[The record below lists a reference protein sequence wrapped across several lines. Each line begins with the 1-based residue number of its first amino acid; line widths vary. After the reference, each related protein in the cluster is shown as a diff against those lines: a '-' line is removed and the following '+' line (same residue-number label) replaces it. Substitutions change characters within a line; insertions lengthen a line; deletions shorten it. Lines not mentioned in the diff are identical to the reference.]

1 MPLWGLNDTASNSVI
16 WAPSQV
22 GKAPTRAQANLLYGN
37 TTPNAYFNGVTV
49 GMFASDTAE
58 AATSGSSVAEIVI
71 TSAGSGYTANAV
83 VTITSSAGV
92 NATANA
98 QANATGRIAAINIS
112 NTGSG
117 YTSTPTVTVAAPAA
131 LTFSG
136 NSTGVV
142 VGNSTV
148 KGFILLGSANVAVL
162 ANGDTVTYLVGAGN
176 TAIGGLANNTTY
188 YVTVANSIAI
198 QLSADREDYNGGVF
212 INLASV
218 GTGAQAGHSLTGQ
231 TAVATAS
238 LSGGRNKGIT
248 AGWNIRTVGTGGRAG
263 RVTYECLVAT
273 RNISGDGS
281 DDRQLPD
288 SEA

>member
-49 GMFASDTAE
+49 GMFAVDGTE
-58 AATSGSSVAEIVI
+58 AGVTGSSVAEIII
-71 TSAGSGYTANAV
+71 TSAGSGYTGNAV
-83 VTITSSAGV
+83 VTITSSSGV

-98 QANATGRIAAINIS
+98 QANATGRIAAINI
-112 NTGSG
+112 TEVGSG
-117 YTSTPTVTVAAPAA
+117 YTSTPTVTVAAPSTLA
-131 LTFSG
+131 FSG

-148 KGFILLGSANVAVL
+148 KGFILLGTANVALL
-162 ANGDTVTYLVGAGN
+162 ANGDAVAYFVGDGN
-176 TAIGGLANNTTY
+176 TVIGGLANNTTY
-188 YVTVANSIAI
+188 YVTVANSTAI
-198 QLSADREDYNGGVF
+198 QLSADQEDYNGGVF

-218 GTGAQAGHSLTGQ
+218 GTGAQAGHRVIGQ
-231 TAVATAS
+231 TATAVAS
-238 LSGGRNKGIT
+238 LSGGKNKGVT
-248 AGWNIRTVGTGGRAG
+248 PGWNIRTVGTGGRAG

-273 RNISGDGS
+273 RNIAGDGS

-288 SEA
+288 A